1 MRDSGICVVAASC
14 IVWQAA
20 NAHRLQML
28 HAQWREEDGMRL
40 WLSVFDSPRWPL
52 YDYEADQYK

>member
-1 MRDSGICVVAASC
+1 MHCMEAAD
-14 IVWQAA
+14 
-20 NAHRLQML
+20 AHRLQML